1 MKPFGWIQPAQ
12 VAPAELMVTICLWL
26 AAGMALSIAT
36 AWLVLEVMAIRAF
49 TEHSA
54 IIVLLVILWFVAALV
69 LNVLFDRFN
78 TWSALAG
85 LALMSI
91 LSGLLLASL
100 FPLGGIV
107 VHLAITGG
115 MYLLGAAIAHFAGS
129 FLRGSGYYW
138 LMALAGLLLAITVNS
153 LRHSGLLLWFGSI
166 MSVLFFSAVSA
177 YKSNAITV
185 SARELYA
192 REFTTVQSCAIRGA
206 LAVWLGVITAFFRT
220 LELLSYLLPGTNS
233 R

>member
-36 AWLVLEVMAIRAF
+36 AWLVLDVMAIRAF

-54 IIVLLVILWFVAALV
+54 IIVLLVILWFVAALA

-78 TWSALAG
+78 TWLALAG
-85 LALMSI
+85 LVLMSI

-129 FLRGSGYYW
+129 SLRGSGYYW

-166 MSVLFFSAVSA
+166 MAVLFFSAVSA

-206 LAVWLGVITAFFRT
+206 LTIWLGVITAFFRT

>member
-12 VAPAELMVTICLWL
+12 VVPAELMVTICLWL

-36 AWLVLEVMAIRAF
+36 AWLVLDVMAIRAF

-129 FLRGSGYYW
+129 SLRGSGYYW

>member
-12 VAPAELMVTICLWL
+12 VAPAELMVNICLWL

-36 AWLVLEVMAIRAF
+36 AWLVLDVMAIRAF

-54 IIVLLVILWFVAALV
+54 IIVLLAILWFAAALV
-69 LNVLFDRFN
+69 LSVLFDRFN

-129 FLRGSGYYW
+129 SLRGSGYYW
-138 LMALAGLLLAITVNS
+138 LMALAGLLLAIAVNS

-166 MSVLFFSAVSA
+166 MAVLFFSAVSA
-177 YKSNAITV
+177 YKSKSIAV
-185 SARELYA
+185 SARKLYA
-192 REFTTVQSCAIRGA
+192 REFTTVQSSAIRGA
-206 LAVWLGVITAFFRT
+206 LAIWLGVITAFFRT

>member
-36 AWLVLEVMAIRAF
+36 AWLVLDVMAIRAF

-54 IIVLLVILWFVAALV
+54 IIVLLVILWFVAALA

-78 TWSALAG
+78 TWLALAG
-85 LALMSI
+85 LVLMSI

-129 FLRGSGYYW
+129 SLRGSGYYW
-138 LMALAGLLLAITVNS
+138 LMALAGLLLAIAVNS

-166 MSVLFFSAVSA
+166 MAVLFFSAVSA

>member
-36 AWLVLEVMAIRAF
+36 AWLVLDVMAIRAF

-78 TWSALAG
+78 TWLALAG

-129 FLRGSGYYW
+129 SLRGSGYYW

-166 MSVLFFSAVSA
+166 MAVLFFSAVSA

>member
-36 AWLVLEVMAIRAF
+36 AWLVLDVMAIRAF

-54 IIVLLVILWFVAALV
+54 IIVLLVILWFVAALA

-129 FLRGSGYYW
+129 SLRGSGYYW

-206 LAVWLGVITAFFRT
+206 LAIWLGVITAFFRT